1 MTSPSDQS
9 PDQLEQMDKESLLAI
24 IIGLQRQLAEQAA
37 LIQELRDQLA
47 KNSRNS
53 GKPPSSDGLKK
64 PRTRSLRRKTDRQ
77 SGGQEGHEGHTLK
90 MVAQPNYI
98 ERYCATWCPY
108 CATDL
113 KDIAV
118 EGYEKRQVFDIPPVQ
133 VTVTEHQAER
143 KRCPHCRRQVKGTF
157 PSNVTRPVQ
166 YGPRLKA
173 QTAYL
178 NNYQLLPW
186 ARTRE
191 LLGDFYGHTPSEALV
206 LASNETLV
214 NSIEPTLD
222 AIHRQLVAAD
232 VVHFDESGMRVE
244 GRLNWLHVAGTA
256 LLTCYNVHPK
266 RGKEGMAT
274 AGILPQLRGRAV
286 HDHWRSYFTF
296 DNCVHA
302 LCNVHHLRELQFI
315 VDQYEQTWAEEMAG
329 LLLDIK
335 AEVEAAQPEKMT
347 LSSERLTHFEKR
359 YDDLIEQGL
368 AANPP
373 PANPPTKKRG
383 RKKQSPPK
391 NLLDRLRERKR
402 EVLAFMYDFRVP
414 FDNNL
419 AERDVRM
426 VKVKQKVSGA
436 FRTRIGAETFCAIR
450 SYTSTVRKHGVNV
463 IDAIY
468 DAYVGNP
475 FMPLAFEGSPE

>member
-1 MTSPSDQS
+1 MTSPTDISS
-9 PDQLEQMDKESLLAI
+9 DQLEQMDKESLLAI
-24 IIGLQRQLAEQAA
+24 IIALQKQLAEQAA

-64 PRTRSLRRKTDRQ
+64 PRTRSLRRKTGRR
-77 SGGQEGHEGHTLK
+77 SGGQEGHEGHTLQ
-90 MVAQPNYI
+90 MVAQADHI
-98 ERYCATWCPY
+98 EQHYVTKCPY
-108 CATDL
+108 CATNL
-113 KDIAV
+113 KDIV
-118 EGYEKRQVFDIPPVQ
+118 SDEYERRQVFDIPAVRI
-133 VTVTEHQAER
+133 TVTEHQAES
-143 KRCPHCRRQVKGTF
+143 KQCPHCRQRVQGTF
-157 PSNVTRPVQ
+157 PTNVTRPVQ

-173 QTAYL
+173 QAAYL

-186 ARTRE
+186 ARTCE

-206 LASNETLV
+206 LTGNETLV
-214 NSIEPTLD
+214 NNIEPTLD
-222 AIHRQLVAAD
+222 SIWRQLIAAD

-244 GRLNWLHVAGTA
+244 GRLNWLHVAGTG
-256 LLTCYNVHPK
+256 LLTYYNVHPN
-266 RGKEGMAT
+266 RGKEGMAA
-274 AGILPQLRGRAV
+274 AGILPQLDGSAV
-286 HDHWRSYFTF
+286 HDHWQSYFTF
-296 DNCVHA
+296 DNCRHA

-315 VDQYEQTWAEEMAG
+315 VDQYEQTWAQDMAG
-329 LLLDIK
+329 LLLEIK
-335 AEVEAAQPEKMT
+335 AEVEAAQPEKMM
-347 LSSERLTHFEKR
+347 LPVERMTHFNNR

-373 PANPPTKKRG
+373 ATNPPAKKRG

-391 NLLDRLRERKR
+391 NLLDRLRNHKR

-436 FRTRIGAETFCAIR
+436 FRTRSGAETFCAIR
-450 SYTSTVRKHGVNV
+450 SYISTVRKHGANV

-468 DAYVGNP
+468 DALVGNP
-475 FMPLAFEGSPE
+475 FMPLAFEGQPE